1 MKAKLISMVLAAAV
15 AATALPTS
23 SFALSEDST
32 SSPVPVQK
40 GVFREMNPDLSGG
53 ADAGQ
58 GLGGQAIA
66 RKNHFKGS
74 GVPTGGIKPPKTK
87 TQAKIKGA
95 KIKAKSFGKKIK
107 NGAKKL
113 FGMK

>member
-1 MKAKLISMVLAAAV
+1 MKARLISTVLAAAV

-32 SSPVPVQK
+32 SPPVPVQK
-40 GVFREMNPDLSGG
+40 GVFREMNPDLSGS
-53 ADAGQ
+53 ADSEGQ
-58 GLGGQAIA
+58 GSQAIA
-66 RKNHFKGS
+66 RRNPLRGS

-95 KIKAKSFGKKIK
+95 KMKAKSFGKRIK
-107 NGAKKL
+107 NGAKRL

>member
-1 MKAKLISMVLAAAV
+1 MVLATAV
-15 AATALPTS
+15 AAAALPTS
-23 SFALSEDST
+23 SFALNVDPT

-53 ADAGQ
+53 ADAEGQ
-58 GLGGQAIA
+58 GLGSQPIAA
-66 RKNHFKGS
+66 RKNPFRGS
-74 GVPTGGIKPPKTK
+74 GVPTGGVKPPKTK
-87 TQAKIKGA
+87 MQAKVKGA

-113 FGMK
+113 FGR

>member
-1 MKAKLISMVLAAAV
+1 MVLAAAV
-15 AATALPTS
+15 AATAVPTS
-23 SFALSEDST
+23 SFASSEDST

-40 GVFREMNPDLSGG
+40 GVFREMNLDLSAG
-53 ADAGQ
+53 ADAEGQ
-58 GLGGQAIA
+58 GWGSQAIA
-66 RKNHFKGS
+66 RKNPFKGS

-113 FGMK
+113 FGR